1 MTRRHE
7 LSDSSTAKKSSTNV
21 IRVVLGIG
29 GLVAVVLG
37 ILILVWP
44 LKTAAVVTIL
54 IAIYAVIA
62 GLVYL
67 GLGVFSKGLG
77 VWARIGHIVL
87 GALFIAAGIIA
98 FLNPGDATLIL
109 AFIVTIFIGVAWIV
123 EGIVALTLL
132 GRVESK
138 GWTIFYAIISI
149 IAGIFILLAPI
160 WAAALLWLFLGIALI
175 VLGIVQVIRAF
186 TYKGGNFIGGAV
198 AY

>member
-1 MTRRHE
+1 MSE
-7 LSDSSTAKKSSTNV
+7 SSTAKKSTNA

-37 ILILVWP
+37 ILVLVWP
-44 LKTAAVVTIL
+44 LKTAAIITIL
-54 IAIYAVIA
+54 IAIYAVVA

-67 GLGVFSKGLG
+67 GLGIFSRGLG

-109 AFIVTIFIGVAWIV
+109 AFIVTIFIGVSWIV

-132 GRVESK
+132 GQVASK

-149 IAGIFILLAPI
+149 IAGIFILLAPL

-186 TYKGGNFIGGAV
+186 TYKGGSFGAAV

>member
-1 MTRRHE
+1 
-7 LSDSSTAKKSSTNV
+7 
-21 IRVVLGIG
+21 
-29 GLVAVVLG
+29 VLG

-44 LKTAAVVTIL
+44 LKTAGIITIL

-67 GLGVFSKGLG
+67 GMGIFSKGFG

-109 AFIVTIFIGVAWIV
+109 AFIVTIFIGVTWIV

-132 GRVESK
+132 GQVASK

-149 IAGIFILLAPI
+149 VAGIVILLAPI

-186 TYKGGNFIGGAV
+186 TYKGGNLIVTSA

>member
-1 MTRRHE
+1 
-7 LSDSSTAKKSSTNV
+7 LSESSTAKKSTNA

-37 ILILVWP
+37 ILVLVWP
-44 LKTAAVVTIL
+44 LKTAAIITIL
-54 IAIYAVIA
+54 IAIYAVVA

-67 GLGVFSKGLG
+67 GLGIFSRGLG

-109 AFIVTIFIGVAWIV
+109 AFIVTIFIGVSWIV

-132 GRVESK
+132 GQVASK

-149 IAGIFILLAPI
+149 IAGIFILLAPL

-186 TYKGGNFIGGAV
+186 TYKGGSFGAAV

>member
-1 MTRRHE
+1 MSE
-7 LSDSSTAKKSSTNV
+7 SSTAKKSTNA

-37 ILILVWP
+37 ILVLVWP
-44 LKTAAVVTIL
+44 LKTAAIITIL
-54 IAIYAVIA
+54 IAIYAVVA

-67 GLGVFSKGLG
+67 GLGIFSKGLG
-77 VWARIGHIVL
+77 AWARIGHIVL

-109 AFIVTIFIGVAWIV
+109 AFIVTIFIGVSWIV

-132 GRVESK
+132 GQVASK

-149 IAGIFILLAPI
+149 IAGIFILLAPL

-186 TYKGGNFIGGAV
+186 TYKGGSFGAAV